1 MKSIALIFVFALAT
15 VAMAAERYDVTLFQ
29 PSVVAGTELSAGEY
43 SVVVDD
49 GKVLFKKGRKTKA
62 EAEVKVE
69 ANGEKYRSTSVR
81 YDNGDGKY
89 KIAEIRLGGTNQKLV
104 LN

>member
-1 MKSIALIFVFALAT
+1 MKTIVLFFAVALCT
-15 VAMAAERYDVTLFQ
+15 VAFAADSYNLTLFQ
-29 PSVVAGTELSAGEY
+29 PSFVAGEELKAGDY
-43 SVVVDD
+43 KVVVDG

-62 EAEVKVE
+62 EATAKVE
-69 ANGEKYRSTSVR
+69 SNGEKYRSTSVR

-89 KIAEIRLGGTNQKLV
+89 RISEIRLGGTNQRLV

>member
-1 MKSIALIFVFALAT
+1 MKTIVLFFAIALFT
-15 VAMAAERYDVTLFQ
+15 VAMAADTYNLTLFQ
-29 PSVVAGTELSAGEY
+29 ASVVAGEELKAGDY
-43 SVVVDD
+43 KVVVDD

-62 EAEVKVE
+62 EATAKVE

-81 YDNGDGKY
+81 YENGEGKY
-89 KIAEIRLGGTNQKLV
+89 RISEIRLGGTNQKLV